1 MARPMSIF
9 CPAML
14 AFAAVLPTVL
24 ASTSIADIGFADAA
38 AIARA
43 QNPNRPLLGMRSRT
57 VGGVPLLITT
67 NIDESN
73 ALFYGTKLRVSDG
86 TVLESEIESILPP
99 THLET
104 AAVLERLPEL
114 TLDFTDAITIANAE
128 AQQSDANIQRIDLSS
143 VAFMVVFE
151 VRYKNKHRVMVDGVT
166 GRIVTPDSIAGA
178 DNSISPTEFASMM
191 QQAHE
196 EAGSI
201 WVAFHAGT
209 IPTPQGIAS
218 SVLLLNPSSGRVKQ
232 VEILGDQVS
241 VVQFIPIG
249 NLASRVAEI
258 RSALATI
265 VVTPAGFLANV
276 ESAFPGGR
284 VSGVA
289 LDSRMHNGALRTRW
303 SATILT
309 AASTQVEYSIN
320 ATVPV
325 GNGVALAQ
333 VAPPAAVLG
342 DLDGDG
348 HVLAND
354 LADFITTFGQDYPPH
369 DLDRD
374 GAVLGS
380 DLAILLENWG

>member
-1 MARPMSIF
+1 MARPLSIF
-9 CPAML
+9 CHAML
-14 AFAAVLPTVL
+14 AFAAVLPTAL
-24 ASTSIADIGFADAA
+24 ASTSLADIGFADAA

-43 QNPNRPLLGMRSRT
+43 ENPNRPLLAMRPRT
-57 VGGVPLLITT
+57 VRGVPLLITT
-67 NIDESN
+67 NIDEFN

-86 TVLESEIESILPP
+86 TVLDSEIESILPP

-114 TLDFTDAITIANAE
+114 MLDFTDAITIANAE
-128 AQQSDANIQRIDLSS
+128 SQQSDADIKRIELSS
-143 VAFMVVFE
+143 VAFMLLFD
-151 VRYKNKHRVMVDGVT
+151 VRYKNSERVMVDGVT
-166 GRIVTPDSIAGA
+166 GRIVTPDFTAGA
-178 DNSISPTEFASMM
+178 DNSVHPAEFASMINEA
-191 QQAHE
+191 QGT
-196 EAGSI
+196 AGSN

-209 IPTPQGIAS
+209 IATPQGIAS
-218 SVLLLNPSSGRVKQ
+218 SVSLFNPINGRVKEI
-232 VEILGDQVS
+232 EILAEQIRVL
-241 VVQFIPIG
+241 QFTPVG
-249 NLASRVAEI
+249 HLASRVAEI

-289 LDSRMHNGALRTRW
+289 LDSRIHNGALRTRW
-303 SATILT
+303 SANILT
-309 AASTQVEYSIN
+309 AASTQVEYAID

-342 DLDGDG
+342 DFDGDG

-380 DLAILLENWG
+380 DLAILLGNWG

>member
-1 MARPMSIF
+1 
-9 CPAML
+9 ML
-14 AFAAVLPTVL
+14 AFAAVLTAAFAPISV
-24 ASTSIADIGFADAA
+24 ADISFADAA

-43 QNPNRPLLGMRSRT
+43 QNPNRPLFAMRSRT

-73 ALFYGTKLRVSDG
+73 ALFYGTKLRVSNG
-86 TVLESEIESILPP
+86 TVFDSEIESILPP
-99 THLET
+99 TNLQT

-114 TLDFTDAITIANAE
+114 TIDFTDAISIANADCL
-128 AQQSDANIQRIDLSS
+128 QSDADIQRIDLSS

-178 DNSISPTEFASMM
+178 DNSIAPTELASMM
-191 QQAHE
+191 QQAHQV
-196 EAGSI
+196 AGSN

-232 VEILGDQVS
+232 VEILADQVS

-249 NLASRVAEI
+249 HLASRVAEI
-258 RSALATI
+258 RSALASI

-289 LDSRMHNGALRTRW
+289 LQSRIHNDALRTRW
-303 SATILT
+303 SATIRT
-309 AASTQVEYSIN
+309 AASTQVEYSID

-325 GNGVALAQ
+325 GNGIALAQ

-342 DLDGDG
+342 DFDGDG

-354 LADFITTFGQDYPPH
+354 LANFITTFGQDYPPH

-380 DLAILLENWG
+380 DLTILLSNWG

>member
-1 MARPMSIF
+1 MARPLSIF

-14 AFAAVLPTVL
+14 AFAAVLPTAL

-43 QNPNRPLLGMRSRT
+43 QNPNRPLLGMRPRT
-57 VGGVPLLITT
+57 VGGVRFLITT
-67 NIDESN
+67 NIDEFN
-73 ALFYGTKLRVSDG
+73 TLFYGTKLRVSDG
-86 TVLESEIESILPP
+86 TVFDVDIESILPP

-128 AQQSDANIQRIDLSS
+128 SQQSDADIKRIELSS
-143 VAFMVVFE
+143 VAFMLLFD
-151 VRYKNKHRVMVDGVT
+151 VRYKNSERVMVDGVT
-166 GRIVTPDSIAGA
+166 GRIVTPDFAAGA
-178 DNSISPTEFASMM
+178 DNSVHPAEFASMINEA
-191 QQAHE
+191 QE
-196 EAGSI
+196 TAGSN

-209 IPTPQGIAS
+209 IATPQGIAS
-218 SVLLLNPSSGRVKQ
+218 SVSLFNPINGRVKEI
-232 VEILGDQVS
+232 EILAEQIRVL
-241 VVQFIPIG
+241 QFTPVG
-249 NLASRVAEI
+249 HLASRVAEI

-289 LDSRMHNGALRTRW
+289 LDSRIHNGALRTRW

-309 AASTQVEYSIN
+309 AASTQVEYAID

-333 VAPPAAVLG
+333 VAPPAAVPG
-342 DLDGDG
+342 DFDGDG

-354 LADFITTFGQDYPPH
+354 LASFITTFGQDYPPH

-380 DLAILLENWG
+380 DLTILLSNWG

>member
-1 MARPMSIF
+1 M
-9 CPAML
+9 
-14 AFAAVLPTVL
+14 
-24 ASTSIADIGFADAA
+24 
-38 AIARA
+38 
-43 QNPNRPLLGMRSRT
+43 
-57 VGGVPLLITT
+57 
-67 NIDESN
+67 
-73 ALFYGTKLRVSDG
+73 
-86 TVLESEIESILPP
+86 
-99 THLET
+99 
-104 AAVLERLPEL
+104 
-114 TLDFTDAITIANAE
+114 
-128 AQQSDANIQRIDLSS
+128 
-143 VAFMVVFE
+143 
-151 VRYKNKHRVMVDGVT
+151 
-166 GRIVTPDSIAGA
+166 
-178 DNSISPTEFASMM
+178 
-191 QQAHE
+191 
-196 EAGSI
+196 
-201 WVAFHAGT
+201 
-209 IPTPQGIAS
+209 
-218 SVLLLNPSSGRVKQ
+218 LLLNPSSGRVKQ

-348 HVLAND
+348 HVLTND